1 MVVTAEKDLDAET
14 KDDKTARR
22 RVRRP
27 QAAPKAAAPD
37 PSVDEV
43 DGATAADAADE
54 AVGKTEAVDDE
65 ELESEAETSADDGDT
80 HDDDTDN
87 EDTDDEDG
95 RLLKGKR
102 GKAKYARWRGRPWK
116 LYLRRS
122 ALPLL
127 LAASLA
133 VSGFLG
139 WKQWQAHQLNEA
151 GEQARQAAI
160 AYAGVLTSIDS
171 NNVDQNFRQVLDGAT
186 GEFKDM
192 YTQSSVQL
200 RQLLIDN
207 KATAHGVVVDSAIA
221 SESMDKVVVL
231 LFIDQT
237 VTNSQMPDPR
247 VDRSRIKMTMEKID
261 GRWRAAKVQLL

>member
-1 MVVTAEKDLDAET
+1 MVATTEKDPGTQAGDEKPEAASQTATAEEAGAEPDDTDATAVGEAGP
-14 KDDKTARR
+14 DDDD
-22 RVRRP
+22 P
-27 QAAPKAAAPD
+27 APD
-37 PSVDEV
+37 ADDPD
-43 DGATAADAADE
+43 DAADE
-54 AVGKTEAVDDE
+54 GETPLKRKRDK
-65 ELESEAETSADDGDT
+65 AE
-80 HDDDTDN
+80 
-87 EDTDDEDG
+87 
-95 RLLKGKR
+95 RRK
-102 GKAKYARWRGRPWK
+102 RPWGH
-116 LYLRRS
+116 YLRRG
-122 ALPLL
+122 AMPLL

-139 WKQWQAHQLNEA
+139 WKQWQEHQLNQA

-171 NNVDQNFRQVLDGAT
+171 NNVDQNFKQVLDGAT

-221 SESMDKVVVL
+221 SESKNKVVVL

-237 VTNSQMPDPR
+237 VTNVQVPDPR
-247 VDRSRIKMTMEKID
+247 IDRSRIKMTMEKVD
-261 GRWRAAKVQLL
+261 GHWRAGKVQLL

>member
-1 MVVTAEKDLDAET
+1 MVATTKKDPGADTEDEKPE
-14 KDDKTARR
+14 
-22 RVRRP
+22 
-27 QAAPKAAAPD
+27 
-37 PSVDEV
+37 
-43 DGATAADAADE
+43 AADE
-54 AVGKTEAVDDE
+54 IAEAEDTAAVDADADADADE
-65 ELESEAETSADDGDT
+65 D
-80 HDDDTDN
+80 
-87 EDTDDEDG
+87 DDEDDDDKP
-95 RLLKGKR
+95 LKGKR
-102 GKAKYARWRGRPWK
+102 ERARPRRRPWGR
-116 LYLRRS
+116 YLRRG
-122 ALPLL
+122 AMPLL

-139 WKQWQAHQLNEA
+139 WKQWQEHQLHQA

-207 KATAHGVVVDSAIA
+207 KATAHGVVVDSAIQ
-221 SESMDKVVVL
+221 SESTDRVVVL

-237 VTNSQMPDPR
+237 VTNTSSPDPR
-247 VDRSRIKMTMEKID
+247 IDRSRIKMTMEKVD
-261 GRWRAAKVQLL
+261 GRWRASKVQLL